1 MTPPNLLFNDWVRFT
16 SQNVEIRY
24 TFTFMATHTIN
35 QNQLRPS
42 GSFIFPDM
50 ANSDRMP
57 KRRGNSKLR
66 SQRAKDNSKLTIL
79 VLKLRN
85 LTDMFDV
92 FISHS

>member
-1 MTPPNLLFNDWVRFT
+1 
-16 SQNVEIRY
+16 
-24 TFTFMATHTIN
+24 MATHTIN

-57 KRRGNSKLR
+57 KRRGNSKLS

-92 FISHS
+92 FISHSWKGSGFATHRYLVLVSRDL